1 MSFSRGTT
9 LFITFLVLTVI
20 YSSTALAGSQTD
32 GSATATT
39 DIKAPTAG
47 DKGTKE
53 PKVYGDQDLKKY
65 KYSGDETQQQ
75 EREATIKKKT
85 RQRKREILQ
94 EIQIV
99 NAQELPVN
107 EICLKL
113 GVLLKEY
120 DELIG
125 NDKEEQAN
133 IAGLK
138 LRIRG
143 LCKLTEE

>member
-39 DIKAPTAG
+39 DIKAPSAG
-47 DKGTKE
+47 DKETKE
-53 PKVYGDQDLKKY
+53 PKGYSDQDLKKY

-85 RQRKREILQ
+85 RQRKIEIFQ

-99 NAQELPVN
+99 NAQDLPDH

-113 GVLLKEY
+113 RDLQKEY

-125 NDKEEQAN
+125 NDKEAQAN
-133 IAGLK
+133 IAELK
-138 LRIRG
+138 LSIRRR
-143 LCKLTEE
+143 CKLTEE

>member
-1 MSFSRGTT
+1 MSSSRGTT

-39 DIKAPTAG
+39 DIKAPSAG

-53 PKVYGDQDLKKY
+53 PKVYSDQDLKKY

-75 EREATIKKKT
+75 KYEATIKKKT
-85 RQRKREILQ
+85 LQRKIEIFQ
-94 EIQIV
+94 EMQIV
-99 NAQELPVN
+99 TAQDLPDR

-113 GVLLKEY
+113 RDLQKEY

-125 NDKEEQAN
+125 NDKEDQAN

-138 LRIRG
+138 LDLRRR
-143 LCKLTEE
+143 CK